1 MFVLARYTAA
11 LISCKIADD
20 LITKQKFSIIA
31 IRQFFTT
38 ISFAGP
44 AILFT
49 LLAFWGYYR
58 TLSIVIFTLSFAMNG
73 SGTAGHM
80 TNTLDI
86 APNYSGTIYGI
97 ANGVGSITGYIS
109 TKAVAMVTQESQ
121 TFDQWKYIFWIL
133 VGANI
138 FGMVFYWF
146 TASGEP
152 EKWSIETSKKEDDEK
167 INNTLLSKS

>member
-1 MFVLARYTAA
+1 M
-11 LISCKIADD
+11 SCKIADD
-20 LITKQKFSIIA
+20 LIKKQKFSIIF
-31 IRQFFTT
+31 IRQLFTT
-38 ISFAGP
+38 VSFVGP
-44 AILFT
+44 AILFM

-58 TLSIVIFTLSFAMNG
+58 TFSIVIFTLSFAFNG

-97 ANGVGSITGYIS
+97 ANAVGCISGYIS
-109 TKAVAMVTQESQ
+109 TKAVAMITQQNQ

-138 FGMVFYWF
+138 FGMIFYWC
-146 TASGEP
+146 TASGEHQ
-152 EKWSIETSKKEDDEK
+152 KWSINSTNKEEDKKLK
-167 INNTLLSKS
+167 NTLLSNSLS

>member
-1 MFVLARYTAA
+1 M
-11 LISCKIADD
+11 SCKIADD
-20 LITKQKFSIIA
+20 LIKKQKFSIIT

-38 ISFAGP
+38 VSFAGP

-97 ANGVGSITGYIS
+97 ANAVGSISGYVS
-109 TKAVAMVTQESQ
+109 TKAVAMVTQQSQ

-138 FGMVFYWF
+138 FGMIFYWF
-146 TASGEP
+146 TASGEYQ
-152 EKWSIETSKKEDDEK
+152 KWSIDNTKTKEDEK
-167 INNTLLSKS
+167 LKNTLLSNSVS